1 MQGKAVAQYPVPGEK
16 PKYAGSKS
24 GQGWSNRG
32 IVRTSTSEIWAV
44 LETKNPIQKGSCAVQ
59 ETPLEEFNDY
69 RNAMA
74 MKATIQFL
82 SNTTMNAPFFIAQVS
97 VAACRRLFSPGWAVT
112 PKAGAVCRRV
122 STGLTQDSDA
132 FSICRAARLANPKRI
147 TVADSVPAPPGIL
160 FVLPSLPS
168 RAQSCHLCG
177 RGGHRYIYPKQFDQY
192 YPNDTISYPP
202 KTGWGIPKDIPVSAT
217 LRLGCQA
224 ALLTPLALC
233 PGDGAA

>member
-1 MQGKAVAQYPVPGEK
+1 MAQYPVPGEK

-97 VAACRRLFSPGWAVT
+97 AAACRRLFSPGWTVT
-112 PKAGAVCRRV
+112 PVALCVAGFPQASRKIAMLSRSVAPPV
-122 STGLTQDSDA
+122 SLILNASLSQIPCLHRPA
-132 FSICRAARLANPKRI
+132 FS
-147 TVADSVPAPPGIL
+147 S
-160 FVLPSLPS
+160 
-168 RAQSCHLCG
+168 SCHLCHPG
-177 RGGHRYIYPKQFDQY
+177 LSLAIFAGGVG
-192 YPNDTISYPP
+192 
-202 KTGWGIPKDIPVSAT
+202 TGTST
-217 LRLGCQA
+217 RSS
-224 ALLTPLALC
+224 LTSTTRTTRSPIRPRRA
-233 PGDGAA
+233 GGSRRTFR

>member
-32 IVRTSTSEIWAV
+32 IVRTSTSEIWQCGWRAGDQESRSERFV
-44 LETKNPIQKGSCAVQ
+44 RAVQ

-97 VAACRRLFSPGWAVT
+97 VAARRRLFSPGWAVT
-112 PKAGAVCRRV
+112 PGGAVCRQGFHRPH
-122 STGLTQDSDA
+122 
-132 FSICRAARLANPKRI
+132 AR
-147 TVADSVPAPPGIL
+147 
-160 FVLPSLPS
+160 
-168 RAQSCHLCG
+168 
-177 RGGHRYIYPKQFDQY
+177 
-192 YPNDTISYPP
+192 
-202 KTGWGIPKDIPVSAT
+202 
-217 LRLGCQA
+217 
-224 ALLTPLALC
+224 
-233 PGDGAA
+233 